1 MEFGLDK
8 CAKTVHQ
15 KWKLVHSEVKEPEHN
30 LPVPRYLRMW
40 RYANYRQTEERINQE
55 IKFSAKNNITATG
68 ALADSV
74 FRYSFDIFKWRLH
87 ELRKTGRK
95 TRKMLTMN
103 KMHHPKAAIDRLYLK
118 RKEGRRGLLQISV
131 TYRAGNEY
139 YRMSEYT
146 I

>member
-1 MEFGLDK
+1 
-8 CAKTVHQ
+8 V
-15 KWKLVHSEVKEPEHN
+15 
-30 LPVPRYLRMW
+30 
-40 RYANYRQTEERINQE
+40 
-55 IKFSAKNNITATG
+55 KNNITATR

-74 FRYSFDIFKWRLH
+74 FRYGFDIFKWTLQ

-95 TRKMLTMN
+95 TRKILTTY

-131 TYRAGNEY
+131 TYKAGNEY